1 MLVAKQ
7 IHFPEGAMTLQ
18 QEIIQALGASPQIDT
33 DGEIRRSVDFLKSY
47 LQTYPFIK
55 ALVLGISG
63 GQDST
68 LTGKLCQQAINEL
81 RAEGDDS
88 RQFIAVRL
96 PYGVQ
101 ADEQDCQD
109 AIAFIQP
116 DRVLTVNIKSA
127 VLASEQALR
136 EAGIELSDFV
146 RGNEKARE
154 RMKAQY
160 SIAGMT
166 HGVVVGTDHAAEAI
180 TGFFTKYGDGGTDIN
195 PIFRLNKRQ
204 GKQLLARLGCPEHLY
219 KKLPTA
225 DLEDD
230 RPSLPDEA
238 ALGVTYDNIDDY
250 LEGKTLDEK
259 TAKII
264 EGWYLKTEHKRRTPI
279 TVFDDFWK
287 R

>member
-1 MLVAKQ
+1 MA
-7 IHFPEGAMTLQ
+7 LQ
-18 QEIIQALGASPQIDT
+18 QEIIAALGVKPQVNSEE
-33 DGEIRRSVDFLKSY
+33 EIRRSVDFLKSY
-47 LQTYPFIK
+47 LQTFPFIK

-68 LTGKLCQQAINEL
+68 LTGKLCQTAISEL
-81 RAEGDDS
+81 RAENGDQS
-88 RQFIAVRL
+88 LQFIAVRL

-109 AIAFIQP
+109 AIDFIQP
-116 DRVLTVNIKSA
+116 DRVLTVNIKGA

-136 EAGIELSDFV
+136 DAGIELSDFV

-160 SIAGMT
+160 SIAGMNK
-166 HGVVVGTDHAAEAI
+166 GVVVGTDHAAEAV

-204 GKQLLARLGCPEHLY
+204 GKQLLATLGCPEHLY
-219 KKLPTA
+219 KKAPTA

-238 ALGVTYDNIDDY
+238 ALGVTYENIDDY
-250 LEGKTLDEK
+250 LEGKTVPAEIG
-259 TAKII
+259 KII
-264 EGWYLKTEHKRRTPI
+264 EGWYLKTEHKRRPPI

-287 R
+287 Q

>member
-1 MLVAKQ
+1 
-7 IHFPEGAMTLQ
+7 MTLQ
-18 QEIIQALGASPQIDT
+18 QEIIQALGAKPHINPEE
-33 DGEIRRSVDFLKSY
+33 EIRRSVDFLKAY
-47 LQTYPFIK
+47 LKTYPFLK
-55 ALVLGISG
+55 SLVLGISG

-68 LTGKLCQQAINEL
+68 LAGKLSQMAIAEL
-81 RAEGDDS
+81 REETGDNAL
-88 RQFIAVRL
+88 QFIAVRL

-116 DRVLTVNIKSA
+116 DRVLTVNIKGA

-195 PIFRLNKRQ
+195 PLHRLNKRQ
-204 GKQLLARLGCPEHLY
+204 GKQLLAALGCPEHLY
-219 KKLPTA
+219 KKVPTA

-250 LEGKTLDEK
+250 LEGKTLDSAIVK
-259 TAKII
+259 TI
-264 EGWYLKTEHKRRTPI
+264 EGWYVKTEHKRRLPI

-287 R
+287 K

>member
-1 MLVAKQ
+1 
-7 IHFPEGAMTLQ
+7 MTLQ
-18 QEIIQALGASPQIDT
+18 QDIIEALGVKPTVNA
-33 DGEIRRSVDFLKSY
+33 EEEVRRSVDFLKAY
-47 LQTYPFIK
+47 LKAHPFLK
-55 ALVLGISG
+55 TLVLGISG

-68 LTGKLCQQAINEL
+68 LAGKLSQLAISEL
-81 RAEGDDS
+81 RQETGNEAL
-88 RQFIAVRL
+88 QFIAVRL

-101 ADEQDCQD
+101 FDEQDCQD
-109 AIAFIQP
+109 AINFIKP
-116 DRVLTVNIKSA
+116 DGVLTVNIKSS

-166 HGVVVGTDHAAEAI
+166 SGVVIGTDHAAEAV
-180 TGFFTKYGDGGTDIN
+180 TGFYTKYGDGGTDLN
-195 PIFRLNKRQ
+195 PLFRLNKRQ
-204 GKQLLARLGCPEHLY
+204 GKQLLAHLGCPEHLY
-219 KKLPTA
+219 KKAPTA

-238 ALGVTYDNIDDY
+238 ALGVTYENIDDY
-250 LEGKTLDEK
+250 LEGKTLDEG
-259 TAKII
+259 TARII
-264 EGWYLKTEHKRRTPI
+264 EGWYLKTEHKRRPPI

-287 R
+287 K

>member
-1 MLVAKQ
+1 MA
-7 IHFPEGAMTLQ
+7 LQ
-18 QEIIQALGASPQIDT
+18 QEIIEALGVKPQVNSEA
-33 DGEIRRSVDFLKSY
+33 EIRRSVDFLKSY
-47 LQTYPFIK
+47 LTTYPFIK
-55 ALVLGISG
+55 SLVLGISG

-68 LTGKLCQQAINEL
+68 LTGKLCQMAISEL
-81 RAEGDDS
+81 RQENGDDS
-88 RQFIAVRL
+88 LEFIAVRL
-96 PYGVQ
+96 PFGVQ

-116 DRVLTVNIKSA
+116 DRVLTVNIKGA
-127 VLASEQALR
+127 VLASEHALR

-166 HGVVVGTDHAAEAI
+166 KGVVVGTDHAAEAV

-204 GKQLLARLGCPEHLY
+204 GKQLLATLGCPEHLY
-219 KKLPTA
+219 QKAPTA

-238 ALGVTYDNIDDY
+238 ALGVTYENIDDY
-250 LEGKTLDEK
+250 LEGKPVDAG
-259 TAKII
+259 TARII
-264 EGWYLKTEHKRRTPI
+264 EGWYLKTEHKRRPPI

>member
-1 MLVAKQ
+1 MA
-7 IHFPEGAMTLQ
+7 LQ
-18 QEIIQALGASPQIDT
+18 QEIIAALGARPQVNSEE
-33 DGEIRRSVDFLKSY
+33 EIRRSVDFLKAY
-47 LQTYPFIK
+47 LRTYPFIK
-55 ALVLGISG
+55 SLVLGISG

-68 LTGKLCQQAINEL
+68 LTGKLCQLAISEL
-81 RAEGDDS
+81 REESGDS
-88 RQFIAVRL
+88 SLTFIAVRL
-96 PYGVQ
+96 PFGIQ

-109 AIAFIQP
+109 AITFIQP

-166 HGVVVGTDHAAEAI
+166 NGVVVGTDHAAEAV

-204 GKQLLARLGCPEHLY
+204 GKQLLATLGCPEHLY
-219 KKLPTA
+219 KKAPTA

-250 LEGKTLDEK
+250 LEGKPVDAG

-264 EGWYLKTEHKRRTPI
+264 EGWYLKTEHKRRPPI

>member
-1 MLVAKQ
+1 MA
-7 IHFPEGAMTLQ
+7 LQ
-18 QEIIQALGASPQIDT
+18 QEIIQALGVKPAINA
-33 DGEIRRSVDFLKSY
+33 EEEVRRSVDFLKTY
-47 LQTYPFIK
+47 LKTYPFIK
-55 ALVLGISG
+55 SLILGISG

-68 LTGKLCQQAINEL
+68 LAGKISQLAINEL
-81 RAEGDDS
+81 REETGDS
-88 RQFIAVRL
+88 AYQFIAVRL
-96 PYGVQ
+96 PYGAQ

-109 AIAFIQP
+109 AINFIKP
-116 DRVLTVNIKSA
+116 DRVLTVNIKAS

-160 SIAGMT
+160 SIAGMSK
-166 HGVVVGTDHAAEAI
+166 GVVVGTDHAAEAV

-195 PIFRLNKRQ
+195 PLFRLNKRQ
-204 GKQLLARLGCPEHLY
+204 GKQLLEYLGCPEHLY
-219 KKLPTA
+219 KKAPTA

-238 ALGVTYDNIDDY
+238 ALGVTYENIDDY
-250 LEGKTLDEK
+250 LEGKTLDAA
-259 TAKII
+259 TAHII
-264 EGWYLKTEHKRRTPI
+264 EGWYLKTEHKRRPPI

-287 R
+287 QQ

>member
-1 MLVAKQ
+1 MA
-7 IHFPEGAMTLQ
+7 LQ
-18 QEIIQALGASPQIDT
+18 QEIIQALGAKPAIDANE
-33 DGEIRRSVDFLKSY
+33 EIRRSVDFLKAY
-47 LQTYPFIK
+47 LSAHPFLK
-55 ALVLGISG
+55 TLVLGISG

-68 LTGKLCQQAINEL
+68 LAGKLSQMAISEL
-81 RAEGDDS
+81 RDETGDTAL
-88 RQFIAVRL
+88 QFIAVRL

-116 DRVLTVNIKSA
+116 DRVLTVNIKGS

-166 HGVVVGTDHAAEAI
+166 KGVVVGTDHAAEAI

-195 PIFRLNKRQ
+195 PLFRLNKRQ
-204 GKQLLARLGCPEHLY
+204 GKQLLAALGCPEHLY
-219 KKLPTA
+219 KKAPTA
-225 DLEDD
+225 DLGG
-230 RPSLPDEA
+230 RSPFPA
-238 ALGVTYDNIDDY
+238 G
-250 LEGKTLDEK
+250 
-259 TAKII
+259 
-264 EGWYLKTEHKRRTPI
+264 
-279 TVFDDFWK
+279 
-287 R
+287 

>member
-1 MLVAKQ
+1 MA
-7 IHFPEGAMTLQ
+7 LQ
-18 QEIIQALGASPQIDT
+18 QEIIAALGVKPQVNSEE
-33 DGEIRRSVDFLKSY
+33 EIRRSVDFLKSY
-47 LQTYPFIK
+47 LQTFPFIK
-55 ALVLGISG
+55 SLVLGISG

-68 LTGKLCQQAINEL
+68 LTGKLCQTAISEL
-81 RAEGDDS
+81 RAESGDQS
-88 RQFIAVRL
+88 LQFIAVRL

-109 AIAFIQP
+109 AIDFIQP
-116 DRVLTVNIKSA
+116 DRVLTVNIKGA
-127 VLASEQALR
+127 VLASELALR

-160 SIAGMT
+160 SIAGMSK
-166 HGVVVGTDHAAEAI
+166 GVVVGTDHAAEAV

-204 GKQLLARLGCPEHLY
+204 GKQLLAALGCPEHLY
-219 KKLPTA
+219 KKAPTA
-225 DLEDD
+225 DLEDE

-238 ALGVTYDNIDDY
+238 ALGVTYENIDDY
-250 LEGKTLDEK
+250 LEGKTVPAEIS
-259 TAKII
+259 KII
-264 EGWYLKTEHKRRTPI
+264 EGWYLKTEHKRRPPI

-287 R
+287 Q